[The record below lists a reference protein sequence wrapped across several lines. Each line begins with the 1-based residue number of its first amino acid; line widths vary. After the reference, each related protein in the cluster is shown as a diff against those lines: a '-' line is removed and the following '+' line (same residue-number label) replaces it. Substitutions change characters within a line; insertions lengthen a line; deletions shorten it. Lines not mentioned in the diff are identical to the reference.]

1 MSDDLIS
8 QEKIAK
14 EISEIMADVFFSHF
28 RREIDLYDE
37 LNHKIQECIKNQPV
51 AYDLESVI
59 EQLEECVRES
69 SNIDYNRAMIE
80 SIKILKS
87 TINTTKGD
95 QEHEQSKTNVI

>member
-51 AYDLESVI
+51 A
-59 EQLEECVRES
+59 
-69 SNIDYNRAMIE
+69 
-80 SIKILKS
+80 
-87 TINTTKGD
+87 
-95 QEHEQSKTNVI
+95 